1 MQKIGLAL
9 GSGSARGWAHI
20 GVIRALTEMGIK
32 PDIIAGCSVGAI
44 VGAAYAM
51 NEFDALEQWVRKLKV
66 SQIIRMIDIDL
77 FRGGLIK
84 GSRLLNLIPFDI
96 DVDIDSLTMPFA
108 TVATDINYG
117 HEIWLQEGSLY
128 QAIRASI
135 ALPGFFNPVL
145 HNGHWLVDGG
155 LVNPVPVSLC
165 RAMGADRIIAVN
177 LNKDIPGRHILKR
190 QKKPGATARLFNSF
204 YKKGKSILPSLEL
217 FSKNGVEE
225 DELDESAKKAEN
237 NDAKAASPLGYFDVI
252 ASSINIMQ
260 YRITNSRLAGDAP
273 DVIIEP
279 LLAHMDLID
288 FDKADE
294 AIKEGYESVK
304 RSKVMLKH
312 CLYSHD

>member
-51 NEFDALEQWVRKLKV
+51 DQFDVLEQWVRKLKV

-84 GSRLLNLIPFDI
+84 GDRLLNLMPIDI
-96 DVDIDSLTMPFA
+96 NVDIDSLAMPFA
-108 TVATDINYG
+108 TVATDINNG
-117 HEIWLQEGSLY
+117 HEIWLQKGSLY

-135 ALPGFFNPVL
+135 ALPAFFNPVFY
-145 HNGHWLVDGG
+145 NDHWLVDGG

-165 RAMGADRIIAVN
+165 RAMGAERIIAVN
-177 LNKDIPGRHILKR
+177 LNKDIPGRHLLRRTKR
-190 QKKPGATARLFNSF
+190 QSATTRLFNLF
-204 YKKGKSILPSLEL
+204 YQKSKAMLPSLEL
-217 FSKNGVEE
+217 FSNNEVGKGELNTSLKNNNA
-225 DELDESAKKAEN
+225 ESTT
-237 NDAKAASPLGYFDVI
+237 PLGYFDVI

-279 LLAHMDLID
+279 LLARMDIID

-304 RSKVMLKH
+304 RAKVMLDH
-312 CLYSHD
+312 CFQSRE